1 MWLILAS
8 QNDAAALWAY
18 QGLRSRGLNPIE
30 LVFTEML
37 PFALRWDHRV
47 SAAESSI
54 AITLADGRVLKNSA
68 VRGVLNRLTHVPLDH
83 LSGNLDYDYATQEYA
98 AFFMSWLASFRQPVL
113 NPACAQGLAGA
124 WRHISE
130 WVHLA
135 ARAGLPTP
143 KYRQTSADE
152 VDETIEVRKLFP
164 EGTPIFTSIV
174 VQDRVVGQAITPEIE
189 KACLKLAE
197 LSQTPLLGIDFAM
210 SAVGAP
216 WEFAGATPLP
226 DLTLGGEPLLD
237 ALAVALTQSNGDSTT

>member
-18 QGLRSRGLNPIE
+18 QGLRNRGLYPLE

-37 PFALRWDHRV
+37 PFALKWDHRV
-47 SAAESSI
+47 SAADLSI
-54 AITLADGRVLKNSA
+54 AITLADGRVFKNSA

-83 LSGNLDYDYATQEYA
+83 LKGNDDYDYATQEYA
-98 AFFMSWLASFRQPVL
+98 AFFMSWLASFQQPVL

-130 WVHLA
+130 WVWLA

-143 KYRQTSADE
+143 KFRQTSADE
-152 VDETIEVRKLFP
+152 VDEAIEVRRLFP
-164 EGTPIFTSIV
+164 EGTPVFTSIV
-174 VQDRVVGQAITPEIE
+174 VQDRVVGQSITPEIE
-189 KACLKLAE
+189 RACLKLAQ
-197 LSQTPLLGIDFAM
+197 LSETPLLGIDFAM

-226 DLTLGGEPLLD
+226 DLIRGGDPLLD
-237 ALAVALTQSNGDSTT
+237 ALANALTQSNGRSKG